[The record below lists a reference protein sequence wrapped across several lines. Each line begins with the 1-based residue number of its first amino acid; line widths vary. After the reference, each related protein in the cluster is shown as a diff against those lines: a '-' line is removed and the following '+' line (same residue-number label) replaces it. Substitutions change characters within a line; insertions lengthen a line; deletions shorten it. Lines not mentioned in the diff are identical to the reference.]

1 MLWHEST
8 TKPLGIVFT
17 IESQT
22 EPPNESLTMYT
33 VTWTEAGQ
41 LFTISSP
48 SLRHAS
54 RAFYGLRVKAG
65 KCARLWFA
73 AKGKTMMIF

>member
-1 MLWHEST
+1 
-8 TKPLGIVFT
+8 
-17 IESQT
+17 
-22 EPPNESLTMYT
+22 MYT
-33 VTWTEAGQ
+33 VTWIESGQ

-65 KCARLWFA
+65 KCARLWYA
-73 AKGKTMMIF
+73 AKGKTTMIF